1 VLIYASARLDH
12 QTGGGRC
19 PGPGGLSSIPWAAP
33 HPAMESFG
41 KELLAK
47 TSQAHLAE
55 LKKKR
60 AEEQRSV
67 LNKLAQKILGNL
79 DLPDQIPKSYH
90 MQLLTASVRVRSR
103 EVGQALCSMHSTMV
117 EGHLGIK
124 PDSGVFV
131 DLSLYVD
138 TEEKWWVT
146 MNVQI
151 DEAKTGRMDEQCRM
165 LW

>member
-1 VLIYASARLDH
+1 
-12 QTGGGRC
+12 
-19 PGPGGLSSIPWAAP
+19 
-33 HPAMESFG
+33 M
-41 KELLAK
+41 
-47 TSQAHLAE
+47 AE